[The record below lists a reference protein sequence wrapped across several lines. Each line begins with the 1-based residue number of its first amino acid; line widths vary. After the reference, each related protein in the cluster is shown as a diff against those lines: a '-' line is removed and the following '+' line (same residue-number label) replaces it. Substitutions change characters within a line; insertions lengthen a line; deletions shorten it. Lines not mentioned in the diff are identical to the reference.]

1 MYFKRLELVGFKSFC
16 DKTTLNFEPGITA
29 VVGPNG
35 CGKSNIFDSI
45 RWVLGE
51 QSAKSLRGSEMLD
64 VIFNGTDQ
72 KEPLSM
78 AEVSLAFDNTSRF
91 FNLDNPEVLI
101 TRRLFRSGES
111 EYMLNKATVRL
122 KDILD
127 LLLGTGI
134 GAESYSIIAQGKID
148 LVLSSRP
155 EDRRVVF
162 DEASGIS
169 KYKAQKRETT
179 RKLDETEQNLLR
191 VNDIVTEVKR
201 QIGSLER
208 QANKARRYK
217 EIFEELKLKEID
229 SATLEK
235 KNLLEE
241 KNVIVGQL
249 QGLLKDE
256 SGLIELILHQEAKIA
271 NRQSELKSL
280 EEAMMEARSQLLNL
294 ENSLVRNN
302 EHISFNQQ
310 RIDELTQDSQVLEGQ
325 IDQAAAKLVQDEEKL
340 EQVRSEYASLKQ
352 NIQVRQASLAQKEE
366 EIDKHSLSIKN
377 SLSLIAECK
386 RIILDLETTISTN
399 NNQIGDFNSKH
410 QVFLARKKRL
420 EIEKAKVYE
429 DKVIT
434 QEALKKVAQELEDTR
449 TQVAEFMQKI
459 AGVKANLAHEGLNL
473 EEINKQIVSLGNE
486 KLTLVSHKEF
496 LEKLK
501 SKYDDI
507 GESSNAVIYLDKM
520 PNESL
525 TGLVVKI
532 QDQLTL
538 SSEDRLH
545 LSTAAFKISGE
556 AKPIELDTQKIDEK
570 IARLEENLGE
580 LRNRMV
586 LRQTCIAELNKMS
599 VELELELRNYEITL
613 ANKESNHAAIAEQF
627 EKIKEEEDVIVMELT
642 DVARE
647 ISTLEQNL
655 DNAQNQLL
663 DLNHQERQRQ
673 DTIAQE
679 EDAVSLNSKLRE
691 EVLVFITQTKTEI
704 EALNRR
710 FSSDAAT
717 LKILDQTYAQDKAS
731 LENIQRQISE
741 SKERQEMLRVEI
753 TQCQE
758 TNRQAQIQIEQK
770 KTSLDEIEFKYNEV
784 SSGTEG
790 VVKKIEA
797 DRKQLDQ
804 IKNRLHDL
812 EMLDKDLDYRYT
824 TIKERISS
832 AYKVDLDLLTEPLKE
847 SGHETLSAEIS
858 ELKRKLDAY
867 GTVNLV
873 AIEEYDELKKR
884 YDFLIQQQTDL
895 VDAKESLHQAILK
908 INRTTKQMFMETFE
922 KVKVEF
928 KNYFRLLFNGG
939 DAQLFLLD
947 ESDPL
952 ESGIEIICRP
962 PGKKLQNVL
971 LLSGGEKTMS
981 AIALI
986 FAIFKVKPSP
996 FCILDEIDAAL
1007 DEANVDRFS
1016 RVLQEFAK
1024 TSQFI
1029 VITHNKKTIVN
1040 ANIMYGITM
1049 EQSGVSKIVSVK
1061 LSQNKERELQ
1071 TEKDQQEQSVLTS

>member
-1 MYFKRLELVGFKSFC
+1 MYFKKLELVGFKSFC

-64 VIFNGTDQ
+64 VIFNGTDN

-78 AEVSLAFDNTSRF
+78 AEVSLTFDNSNRF
-91 FNLDNPEVLI
+91 FNVDHPEVLI

-111 EYMLNKATVRL
+111 EYMLNKTTVRL

-127 LLLGTGI
+127 ILLGTGI

-179 RKLDETEQNLLR
+179 RRLQETEQNLLR

-217 EIFEELKLKEID
+217 EIFEELKLKEIELAGLD
-229 SATLEK
+229 K
-235 KNLLEE
+235 KS
-241 KNVIVGQL
+241 
-249 QGLLKDE
+249 LLKEKDE
-256 SGLIELILHQEAKIA
+256 LILKLADLGKEEAALIELVAQQEEKIA
-271 NRQSELKSL
+271 NRQSELKGL
-280 EEAMMEARSQLLNL
+280 EEAMMGARSQMLNL

-302 EHISFNQQ
+302 EHINFNQQ
-310 RIDELTQDSQVLEGQ
+310 RIAELAQDSQVL
-325 IDQAAAKLVQDEEKL
+325 DSQAQQARAKLVLDQEKL
-340 EQVRSEYASLKQ
+340 QKVRDEYASLKEDI
-352 NIQVRQASLAQKEE
+352 NNKQAVLAQKET
-366 EIDKHSLSIKN
+366 EINKLSAAIKN
-377 SLSLIAECK
+377 SLEVISESKKA
-386 RIILDLETTISTN
+386 ILDLESSISN
-399 NNQIGDFNSKH
+399 IHNEIGNLNSKH

-420 EIEKAKVYE
+420 QIEKAKVYE
-429 DKVIT
+429 EKAITEETLNKVNAELTEVGALVEEFRNKISEVKINLQQEGQDLEAINQEIT
-434 QEALKKVAQELEDTR
+434 D
-449 TQVAEFMQKI
+449 
-459 AGVKANLAHEGLNL
+459 
-473 EEINKQIVSLGNE
+473 LGNE
-486 KLTLVSHKEF
+486 LITLVSHKEF

-507 GESSNAVIYLDKM
+507 GETLNAVIYLDKA
-520 PNESL
+520 PQDCL

-532 QDQLTL
+532 QNQGLAVR
-538 SSEDRLH
+538 EDGA
-545 LSTAAFKISGE
+545 SGQACFKISGE
-556 AKPIELDTQKIDEK
+556 AKPIELDTQKIQEK
-570 IARLEENLGE
+570 ILKIDDKLSELKNRMVARQECIASLTKVSGELEQE
-580 LRNRMV
+580 LRNH
-586 LRQTCIAELNKMS
+586 
-599 VELELELRNYEITL
+599 EITL
-613 ANKESNHAAIAEQF
+613 ANKETNAQATREQF
-627 EKIKEEEDVIVMELT
+627 DKIKEEEDVIVMELT

-647 ISTLEQNL
+647 IAAIEQNL
-655 DNAQNQLL
+655 AVFGGQLS
-663 DLNHQERQRQ
+663 DLNNQERIKQ
-673 DTIAQE
+673 DLIGQQ
-679 EDAVSLNSKLRE
+679 EDAIKLSSKDRE
-691 EVLVFITQTKTEI
+691 EVLVLITQTKTEI
-704 EALNRR
+704 EALNKR
-710 FSSDAAT
+710 FSSDEAT
-717 LKILDQTYAQDKAS
+717 LKILNETYDQDKAS
-731 LENIQRQISE
+731 LENIQRQINE
-741 SKERQEMLRVEI
+741 ARERQDVLKSEI
-753 TQCQE
+753 TQCQNE
-758 TNRQAQIQIEQK
+758 IRESQVLIAQK
-770 KTSLDEIEFKYNEV
+770 KSEFLMAEAKYNEV
-784 SSGTEG
+784 SSGTTG
-790 VVKKIEA
+790 LVKKIEA
-797 DRKQLDQ
+797 DRKNLDE

-812 EMLDKDLDYRYT
+812 AMRDKDLDYRYT
-824 TIKERISS
+824 SLKERMLS
-832 AYKVDLDLLTEPLKE
+832 AYKIDLDLESSPEKE
-847 SGHETLSAEIS
+847 SDYDALLNEIV
-858 ELKRKLDAY
+858 ELKKKVDSC

-884 YDFLIQQQTDL
+884 YDFLIQQQADL
-895 VDAKESLHQAILK
+895 ASAKESLHQAILK
-908 INRTTKQMFMETFE
+908 INRTTKQMFVETFE

-947 ESDPL
+947 ENDPL

-1024 TSQFI
+1024 DSQFI

-1061 LSQNKERELQ
+1061 LSQNKEKQKLE
-1071 TEKDQQEQSVLTS
+1071 EPAAV

>member
-64 VIFNGTDQ
+64 VIFNGTDN

-91 FNLDNPEVLI
+91 FNVDTPEVLI

-111 EYMLNKATVRL
+111 EYMLNKAAVRL

-169 KYKAQKRETT
+169 KYKAQKREAA
-179 RKLDETEQNLLR
+179 RKLEETEQNLLR
-191 VNDIVTEVKR
+191 VNDIVAEVKR

-208 QANKARRYK
+208 QATKARRYK
-217 EIFEELKLKEID
+217 EIFEELKLKETD
-229 SATLEK
+229 LAALDK

-241 KNVIVGQL
+241 KDEVNRQL
-249 QGLLKDE
+249 ADLGKDE
-256 SGLIELILHQEAKIA
+256 SALIEQIALQEDKIA

-280 EEAMMEARSQLLNL
+280 EESMMAARSEILNL
-294 ENSLVRNN
+294 ENSTVRNN
-302 EHISFNQQ
+302 EHINFNQQ
-310 RIDELTQDSQVLEGQ
+310 RIIELSQDMEVLEGQ
-325 IDQAAAKLVQDEEKL
+325 IGQATLKLTQDEEKL
-340 EQVRSEYASLKQ
+340 KQVRDEYANLKA
-352 NIQVRQASLAQKEE
+352 NIESKQSVLAQKED
-366 EIDKHSLSIKN
+366 EINKLGFCIKN
-377 SLSLIAECK
+377 SLEVIAESK
-386 RIILDLETTISTN
+386 KIILELETAISRTN
-399 NNQIGDFNSKH
+399 NEIGDFNSRQ

-429 DKVIT
+429 EKVIT
-434 QEALKKVAQELEDTR
+434 EDALAKITQELADSREL
-449 TQVAEFMQKI
+449 VNEFRQKI
-459 AGVKANLAHEGLNL
+459 SNVKGSLEQEGLNL
-473 EEINKQIVSLGNE
+473 GAINKEIVDLGNE

-501 SKYDDI
+501 NKYDDI
-507 GESSNAVIYLDKM
+507 GETLNAVIYLDKM
-520 PNESL
+520 PKESL

-532 QDQLTL
+532 QNQEPDK
-538 SSEDRLH
+538 D
-545 LSTAAFKISGE
+545 AVYKISGE
-556 AKPIELDTQKIDEK
+556 AKPIELNTQKIDEK
-570 IARLEENLGE
+570 ILKLEENLGE
-580 LRNRMV
+580 LRNKMI
-586 LRQTCIAELNKMS
+586 LRQTVIGELNKMS
-599 VELELELRNYEITL
+599 VELGQELRNHEIAL
-613 ANKESNHAAIAEQF
+613 ANKESGYGTIKEQSD
-627 EKIKEEEDVIVMELT
+627 KIKEEEDVIVMELS
-642 DVARE
+642 DVERE
-647 ISTLEQNL
+647 ISAIGQNL
-655 DNAQNQLL
+655 ANAQDQLL
-663 DLNHQERQRQ
+663 SLKSQEAQRQ
-673 DTIAQE
+673 EKIVQE
-679 EDAVSLNSKLRE
+679 EEGISQNSKARE
-691 EVLVFITQTKTEI
+691 EVLVLITQTKTEI

-710 FSSDAAT
+710 FSSDAQT
-717 LKILDQTYAQDKAS
+717 LKILEQTYLQDKDS
-731 LENIQRQISE
+731 LENINRQINE
-741 SKERQEMLRVEI
+741 AKLRQEAMKAEI
-753 TQCQE
+753 AEAQNTIKE
-758 TNRQAQIQIEQK
+758 TEIGVSQK
-770 KTSLDEIEFKYNEV
+770 KAALAEVEFKYNEV
-784 SSGTEG
+784 SSGTIG
-790 VVKKIEA
+790 VVKKIET
-797 DRKQLDQ
+797 DRKQLDS
-804 IKNRLHDL
+804 IKKRLHDL
-812 EMLDKDLDYRYT
+812 AMLDKDLDYRYT
-824 TIKERISS
+824 TVRERMAS
-832 AYKVDLDLLTEPLKE
+832 AYKIDLGILPEPNKE
-847 SGHETLSAEIS
+847 LDYQAVTGEIS
-858 ELKRKLDAY
+858 QLKQKLDSY

-884 YDFLIQQQTDL
+884 YDFLIQQQNDL
-895 VDAKESLHQAILK
+895 SGAKESLHQVILK
-908 INRTTKQMFMETFE
+908 INRTTKAMFMETFE
-922 KVKVEF
+922 KVKLEF

-947 ESDPL
+947 ENDPL

-1016 RVLQEFAK
+1016 RILQEFAK

-1061 LSQNKERELQ
+1061 LSQNIEGQK
-1071 TEKDQQEQSVLTS
+1071 QEQPVAA